1 MLLQLEYKKLKYEIK
16 FLTLEVE
23 GLQDEFNKAI
33 TKFESEFRKA
43 APEYKKPEREIK
55 VEIKEQKKKRKS
67 LKDKVTKKKPENK
80 KAKQIYRRI
89 VSRTHPDKLE
99 QLPNKELKK
108 SLVKK
113 YKDAINKYN
122 DNDVVGLYD
131 LADELDIKLPEIDES
146 HIMSMKQKIEVLR
159 NQINT
164 YRKSNALIWYKS
176 DDKETIMNQRVEKL
190 KSEGRL

>member
-176 DDKETIMNQRVEKL
+176 DDKETIMNQIVEKL